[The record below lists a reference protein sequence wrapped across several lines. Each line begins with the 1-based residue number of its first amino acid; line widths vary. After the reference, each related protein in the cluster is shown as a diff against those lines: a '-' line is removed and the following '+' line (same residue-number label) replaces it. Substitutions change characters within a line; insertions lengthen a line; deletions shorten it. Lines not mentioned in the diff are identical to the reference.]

1 MIERSHLSLPDRNE
15 GLIDTFTEF
24 FSEYKADEIKNLP
37 NLATKEPI
45 VEVEFEQLQEHNSSL
60 IEMLYEQPDRI
71 IHNAEL
77 AIMEM
82 IEQETIDDETQV
94 DEVTVRLIEP
104 FDDKLLAIRDIRDEN
119 VGELI
124 SIEGIVSQHIEVKPK
139 IEVGVFRCSKCGAR
153 NEKYQPAENLAK
165 PRACVDEDCSNT
177 TASNFYPEYERSETL
192 NFQKVRVQEP
202 PSELEGG
209 EDPQKIDVLLR
220 GDDVT
225 GLVRGG
231 EKVTVSGVLRTTES
245 QERAVLD
252 TYVDANNLEKE
263 EKGTEDMDISEE
275 EEERIKTL
283 ANRDDIYDILTESIS
298 PSIKG
303 HLTAKRGAAFQA
315 FGGVRKKFE
324 DSSTTIRGDI
334 HVLYVGDPGVGKS
347 QILQYI
353 KNVST
358 SGVYTSG
365 KGSSSAGLCVGGD
378 TIVQYDGDL
387 IPIKELVEKHIPES
401 VDSPTAVEE
410 PFETVAFDGDTTT
423 SKTATHLWRMPE
435 QDAVTLTT
443 QKGREVTV
451 SPQTPLLVS
460 TENGAEWV
468 EADEI
473 SEGSHIASPAHI
485 EYETDIPDPRDYFE
499 FGNETLDIADEDRTR
514 IRTALKEE
522 YGTLRD
528 AASELGFGE
537 DFMYTTLL
545 NRKVPY
551 DRLQKVLAVT
561 GIEFSSVTIEA
572 IELRQG
578 NEVLIPQEFSEDF
591 GWLLGLVFGDGSLS
605 VSDDRETVRIA
616 NSDEEILANAARV
629 FESEFGVRPQIEYPA
644 EDVRPPEIRVS
655 SKTLVQFFQNLGMDT
670 SPKTDL
676 RLDGEIAVSSLRTP
690 FLQGYFDANGG
701 VNTRKTN
708 GGTSV
713 SVSSISESLIEQVQL
728 LLLYEGVDSRIR
740 ERERAGDVNQLSD
753 GREIVSKHNQYELSI
768 SGSDIPKF
776 AEEVGFSQRDKVAT
790 LNELCSEIDY
800 RGSIEGVTPVE
811 SDGDTVLDLG
821 QTQAVSS
828 EAEQSLRWSVVT
840 DVSVTTEELYDL
852 TTIQSNFIA
861 NGLVVHNTAS
871 AVRDAEFGG
880 TDQWTLKA
888 GAMVIADK
896 GIACIDELDKMEDS
910 DRSAMHEA
918 LEQQQVSISK
928 AGINAT
934 LKSRCS
940 LLAAANPIHGRFD
953 EYEPITEQ
961 IDMEPAL
968 VSRFDLIFIIQDQ
981 PDEEDDSEIA
991 SHILQRNRQ
1000 GQKNARK
1007 VSEGEALDVVE
1018 EDDSI
1023 AEISQD
1029 LLKKYIAYAQRNVFP
1044 EMTDSAENKLE
1055 EFYVN
1060 LRTKDGGDS
1069 DAIPI
1074 TARKLEALVR
1084 LAEASARIRL
1094 SESVTVAD
1102 ADRAI
1107 DIMMQHLEEVGM
1119 DPDTGEL
1126 DADRLEAG
1134 TTHSQRERI
1143 KTVEELIEDIR
1154 EDKQADA
1161 DKGEIVVATEEEII
1175 ARADAV
1181 GIDESEVE
1189 NTLEKLAREGDIYSP
1204 GSTDG
1209 YQLV

>member
-15 GLIDTFTEF
+15 GLIDTFTDF
-24 FSEYKADEIKNLP
+24 FSEQKADEIKQLP
-37 NLATKEPI
+37 NLATDEPI
-45 VEVEFEQLQEHNSSL
+45 IDLEFEQVKEHNSSL
-60 IEMLYEQPDRI
+60 IELLHEQPDKF

-77 AIMEM
+77 AVKEM
-82 IEQETIDDETQV
+82 VDAETIDDEDAGV
-94 DEVTVRLIEP
+94 DDVTIRLTDP
-104 FDDKLLAIRDIRDEN
+104 FDDKLLAIRDIRDED
-119 VGELI
+119 VGELV

-139 IEVGVFRCSKCGAR
+139 IEVGVFRCSQCGAR

-165 PRACVDEDCSNT
+165 PRACMDEDCSNT

-252 TYVDANNLEKE
+252 TYIDANNLEKE
-263 EKGTEDMDISEE
+263 EKGTEDMDISDEE
-275 EEERIKTL
+275 KARIQEL
-283 ANRDDIYDILTESIS
+283 AARDDIYEVLTKSIS

-303 HLTAKRGAAFQA
+303 HLTAKRGAMFQA
-315 FGGVRKKFE
+315 FSGVRKQFE

-365 KGSSSAGLCVGGD
+365 KGSSSAGL
-378 TIVQYDGDL
+378 
-387 IPIKELVEKHIPES
+387 
-401 VDSPTAVEE
+401 
-410 PFETVAFDGDTTT
+410 
-423 SKTATHLWRMPE
+423 
-435 QDAVTLTT
+435 
-443 QKGREVTV
+443 
-451 SPQTPLLVS
+451 
-460 TENGAEWV
+460 
-468 EADEI
+468 
-473 SEGSHIASPAHI
+473 
-485 EYETDIPDPRDYFE
+485 
-499 FGNETLDIADEDRTR
+499 
-514 IRTALKEE
+514 
-522 YGTLRD
+522 
-528 AASELGFGE
+528 
-537 DFMYTTLL
+537 
-545 NRKVPY
+545 
-551 DRLQKVLAVT
+551 
-561 GIEFSSVTIEA
+561 
-572 IELRQG
+572 
-578 NEVLIPQEFSEDF
+578 
-591 GWLLGLVFGDGSLS
+591 
-605 VSDDRETVRIA
+605 
-616 NSDEEILANAARV
+616 
-629 FESEFGVRPQIEYPA
+629 
-644 EDVRPPEIRVS
+644 
-655 SKTLVQFFQNLGMDT
+655 
-670 SPKTDL
+670 
-676 RLDGEIAVSSLRTP
+676 
-690 FLQGYFDANGG
+690 
-701 VNTRKTN
+701 
-708 GGTSV
+708 
-713 SVSSISESLIEQVQL
+713 
-728 LLLYEGVDSRIR
+728 
-740 ERERAGDVNQLSD
+740 
-753 GREIVSKHNQYELSI
+753 
-768 SGSDIPKF
+768 
-776 AEEVGFSQRDKVAT
+776 
-790 LNELCSEIDY
+790 
-800 RGSIEGVTPVE
+800 
-811 SDGDTVLDLG
+811 
-821 QTQAVSS
+821 
-828 EAEQSLRWSVVT
+828 
-840 DVSVTTEELYDL
+840 
-852 TTIQSNFIA
+852 
-861 NGLVVHNTAS
+861 TAS

-961 IDMEPAL
+961 INMEPAL

-981 PDEEDDSEIA
+981 PDEEDDAEIA

-1007 VSEGEALDVVE
+1007 LSDGEQLDAVGE
-1018 EDDSI
+1018 EEAV

-1044 EMTDSAENKLE
+1044 EMTDSAEDKLE
-1055 EFYVN
+1055 QFYVN

-1094 SESVTVAD
+1094 SESVTVED

-1107 DIMMQHLEEVGM
+1107 DIMMKHLEEVGM

-1134 TTHSQRERI
+1134 TTQSQRERI
-1143 KTVEELIEDIR
+1143 KTITELIDSIVS
-1154 EDKQADA
+1154 DKEADV
-1161 DKGEIVVATEEEII
+1161 DGNETVVATEDEILN
-1175 ARADAV
+1175 RADEI
-1181 GIDESEVE
+1181 GIDEGDVE
-1189 NTLEKLAREGDIYSP
+1189 HTLEKMARKGEIYSP
-1204 GSTDG
+1204 GSLDG
-1209 YQLV
+1209 YQTV